1 MSDFLDA
8 AVELLAEYGEPV
20 TIKNRSGTTIGTA
33 VQSYHDPVAS
43 YPDYFPESGANADAI
58 GLGTIYFAGS
68 VIVGEG
74 YTICRANGTHQVLEV
89 ASPQDGTT
97 VAIRIAKC
105 RKV

>member
-20 TIKNRSGTTIGTA
+20 TVKNRSGTTVGTA
-33 VQSYHDPVAS
+33 IQCYEDPIAS
-43 YPDYFPESGANADAI
+43 HPDYFPEGSGNASA
-58 GLGTIYFAGS
+58 LNLSTVYFAGTVS
-68 VIVGEG
+68 VGEG
-74 YTICRANGTHQVLEV
+74 YTIHKQEGTCQVLEV